1 MAGATPLPTG
11 TEKGLGGA
19 VLLITH
25 IPAVIVPIT
34 EPLSVDAVSVV
45 TQEMRR
51 RAGLEHTAVVLIR
64 TLDAVWVPITFPAP
78 WDAETICLALKF
90 IWVAH
95 TRRPGLT
102 VFLIRVVIAVKNT
115 ITMICVA
122 NTLILTGTFELRRSA
137 INYTTIL
144 IGSIN
149 TVFVPITDIKY
160 VNTPMVSAV
169 KLTR

>member
-1 MAGATPLPTG
+1 MPLPTG
-11 TEKGLGGA
+11 AVKGLSRA

-34 EPLSVDAVSVV
+34 KPLSEDAVSIV
-45 TQEMRR
+45 TKEMRW
-51 RAGLEHTAVVLIR
+51 RAGLEHTAIVLIR
-64 TLDAVWVPITFPAP
+64 TMDAVWVPVTLPAP

-102 VFLIRVVIAVKNT
+102 ILLIRVVIAVKNT
-115 ITMICVA
+115 ITMIHVA
-122 NTLILTGTFELRRSA
+122 DALIFTGTFELRSSA
-137 INYTTIL
+137 INYTTIF
-144 IGSIN
+144 IRSIN
-149 TVFVPITDIKY
+149 TVLVPIANIKY
-160 VNTPMVSAV
+160 VNTPMVSAM